1 MKTIV
6 IASTNPVK
14 SQAAL
19 NGFRRMFPAESFEIL
34 PRPAPSGVSD
44 QPMTSAETLQGALN
58 RAAAV
63 KATHP
68 QADFWVGIEGG
79 VEEDGGLAAF
89 AWVAVLS
96 PAGSGKARTGTFFL
110 PPAVAHLVRQGIEL
124 GEADDIV
131 FGATNSKQQNG
142 AIGLLTGD
150 VIDRAALYEHAVVLA
165 LVAIRNP
172 GLYAESRGDARP
184 DVRLPAGL

>member
-14 SQAAL
+14 AQAAL

-44 QPMTSAETLQGALN
+44 QPMTSAETLLGALN
-58 RAAAV
+58 RAAA
-63 KATHP
+63 ARAAHP
-68 QADFWVGIEGG
+68 GADFWVGIEGG

-96 PAGSGKARTGTFFL
+96 PSGSGKARTGTFFL

-172 GLYAESRGDARP
+172 GLYAESRGDTRP
-184 DVRLPAGL
+184 DVRLPTGL

>member
-14 SQAAL
+14 AQAAL

-44 QPMTSAETLQGALN
+44 QPMTSAETLLGALN
-58 RAAAV
+58 RAAA
-63 KATHP
+63 ARAAHP
-68 QADFWVGIEGG
+68 GADFWVGIEGG

-96 PAGSGKARTGTFFL
+96 PSGSGKARTGTFFL

-124 GEADDIV
+124 GEADDLV

-172 GLYAESRGDARP
+172 GLYAESRGDTRP
-184 DVRLPAGL
+184 DVRLPTGL

>member
-14 SQAAL
+14 AQAAL

-44 QPMTSAETLQGALN
+44 QPMTSAETLLGALN

-63 KATHP
+63 KAAHP

-96 PAGSGKARTGTFFL
+96 PVGSGKARTGTFFL